1 MCFSGRKCYRFL
13 FLPQQ
18 VHRTLMTTT
27 VLFTIAGIIVIFV
40 HKKGWSSVSRVINC
54 KSNCNIDVINPYR
67 QTSLVKA
74 GVQKNISLFVL
85 SSILK
90 ITHVIVLK
98 GKIGLHCNHER
109 IRYVNHLFLAPQQ
122 AHKANT
128 ISNQVRLDM
137 SAISFIYLS
146 IFLKIYFMLD
156 FFFSFFCVLTDRWR
170 TSIPWYHCPRFRNC
184 AANHGSIQTTSWRA
198 QVPVFIFNYYINNL
212 NSRKFILKS
221 CKLFFVFS
229 LRRYYLTSQK
239 QYTHDTFSSK
249 IFARLL
255 VDGLNCC
262 FSGKRAYVW
271 LCRLGSFIF
280 FLVK

>member
-1 MCFSGRKCYRFL
+1 MCFPGRKCYRFL

-40 HKKGWSSVSRVINC
+40 HKKGWSSVSRVMNC
-54 KSNCNIDVINPYR
+54 ESNCNIDVINPYR

-156 FFFSFFCVLTDRWR
+156 FFL
-170 TSIPWYHCPRFRNC
+170 
-184 AANHGSIQTTSWRA
+184 
-198 QVPVFIFNYYINNL
+198 FIFLCFNRQLAHIHTL
-212 NSRKFILKS
+212 VSSSSLSQLRSQSWQHSDHILASLGTCVHLQLLHKQS
-221 CKLFFVFS
+221 ESKEIHSEKL
-229 LRRYYLTSQK
+229 
-239 QYTHDTFSSK
+239 
-249 IFARLL
+249 
-255 VDGLNCC
+255 
-262 FSGKRAYVW
+262 
-271 LCRLGSFIF
+271 
-280 FLVK
+280 